1 MDEVQVTTRLQHH
14 QLTNAQV
21 WSADG
26 QSLVYDLR
34 PAQHLFTSKSV
45 EKIQV
50 ETGEVTEIYRASQ
63 GAHVG
68 VITAHPQIN
77 DRFVCIH
84 GPESPDDGWQY
95 DVHHRRGVILSSGGV
110 ETLDACDITPPFTLG
125 ALRGGSHVHMFSREG
140 DRISFT
146 YNDHV
151 MRQRAIEEDQRNVA
165 IALPHHPVTVL
176 NKAHREHD
184 GTYFCVVVSQTTGIP
199 QPGSDQ
205 ISRAFE
211 EGWIGD
217 SGYINHSGQR
227 QRWALAFIGE
237 TVSAAGHSVPEIF
250 IVDLPE
256 DFGAYQC
263 AGEYPIEGTEYRL
276 PAPPAGIKQRRLTF
290 SEGRGVALQPRHWL
304 RSSPDGSMIAFLMA
318 DINDVIQLWVISPNG
333 GEPQQLT
340 AGRHDV
346 QSAFTWHPLGQ
357 ALTFVLD
364 NQVVIYDIH
373 LGTTI
378 PLTDRTST
386 APCAEAVVWSPKGD
400 KIAFMRDIGGFRQ
413 IFVVKTTEL
422 YWC

>member
-34 PAQHLFTSKSV
+34 PAQHLFTSQCV
-45 EKIQV
+45 EKIHV
-50 ETGEVTEIYRASQ
+50 ETGKVTEIYRASK

-84 GPESPDDGWQY
+84 GPESPDDEWHY
-95 DVHHRRGVILSSGGV
+95 DVHHRRGVILSSGKV

-125 ALRGGSHVHMFSREG
+125 ALRGGSHVHMFSQEG

-151 MRQRAIEEDQRNVA
+151 MRQRAVEEDQRNVA
-165 IALPHHPVTVL
+165 IALPYHPVTVL
-176 NKAHREHD
+176 NKAPREHD
-184 GTYFCVVVSQTTGIP
+184 GSHFCVVVSQTTLAP

-211 EGWIGD
+211 EGWIGHQ
-217 SGYINHSGQR
+217 GYINELGER

-237 TVSAAGHSVPEIF
+237 TVSVTGHSVPEIF
-250 IVDLPE
+250 IVDLPD
-256 DFGAYQC
+256 DFTAYQH
-263 AGEYPIEGTEYRL
+263 AGDQPIEGTERCL
-276 PAPPAGIKQRRLTF
+276 PAPPAGIVQRRLTF
-290 SEGRGVALQPRHWL
+290 SDGVGVALQPRHWL
-304 RSSPDGSMIAFLMA
+304 RSSPDGRLIAFLMA
-318 DINDVIQLWVISPNG
+318 DLNDIIQLWVISPNG
-333 GEPQQLT
+333 GLPQQST
-340 AGRHDV
+340 QGYHDV
-346 QSAFTWHPLGQ
+346 QSAFTWHPLGK
-357 ALTFVLD
+357 AITFVLN
-364 NQVVIYDIH
+364 NQIVIYD
-373 LGTTI
+373 LTLDTI
-378 PLTDRTST
+378 VPLTTKTST

-413 IFVVKTTEL
+413 IFTVTTTEL

>member
-34 PAQHLFTSKSV
+34 PAQHLFTSQCV
-45 EKIQV
+45 EKIHV
-50 ETGEVTEIYRASQ
+50 ETGEVTEIYRASK

-68 VITAHPQIN
+68 VITAHPQQN

-84 GPESPDDGWQY
+84 GPEYPDDEWHY
-95 DVHHRRGVILSSGGV
+95 DVHHRRGVILSAGNV

-125 ALRGGSHVHMFSREG
+125 ALRGGSHVHMFSHEG

-151 MRQRAIEEDQRNVA
+151 MRQRAVEEDQRNVA

-176 NKAHREHD
+176 NKVPREHD
-184 GTYFCVVVSQTTGIP
+184 GSHFCVVISQTTLAP
-199 QPGSDQ
+199 DPGSDQ

-211 EGWIGD
+211 EGWIGQQ
-217 SGYINHSGQR
+217 GYIKPSGER

-237 TVSAAGHSVPEIF
+237 TLSATGHSVPEIF

-256 DFGAYQC
+256 EFNAYRRT
-263 AGEYPIEGTEYRL
+263 GEYPIQGTEYSL
-276 PAPPAGIKQRRLTF
+276 PKPPAGIKQRRLTF
-290 SEGRGVALQPRHWL
+290 SKGVGVALQPRHWL
-304 RSSPDGSMIAFLMA
+304 RSSPDGSMIAFLM
-318 DINDVIQLWVISPNG
+318 NDAKAVVQLWVISPNG
-333 GEPQQLT
+333 GLPRQLT
-340 AGRHDV
+340 TGPYDV
-346 QSAFTWHPLGQ
+346 QSAFTWHPLGK
-357 ALTFVLD
+357 AITFVMN
-364 NQVVIYDIH
+364 NQIVIYDFS
-373 LGTTI
+373 LGAI
-378 PLTDRTST
+378 VPLTSKSANT
-386 APCAEAVVWSPKGD
+386 PCAEAVVWSPKGD
-400 KIAFMRDIGGFRQ
+400 KIAFMRDIEGFRQ
-413 IFVVKTTEL
+413 IFTVSTTEL

>member
-45 EKIQV
+45 EKIHI
-50 ETGEVTEIYRASQ
+50 ETGKVTEIYRATQ

-68 VITAHPQIN
+68 VITAHPRIN
-77 DRFVCIH
+77 DCFVCIH
-84 GPESPDDGWQY
+84 GPESPDDEWHY
-95 DVHHRRGVILSSGGV
+95 DVHHRRGVILSAG
-110 ETLDACDITPPFTLG
+110 EAKTLDACDITPPFTLG
-125 ALRGGSHVHMFSREG
+125 ALRGGSHVHMFSQDG
-140 DRISFT
+140 DRLSFT

-151 MRQRAIEEDQRNVA
+151 MRQRAVEADQRNVA
-165 IALPHHPVTVL
+165 IALPYHPVTVL
-176 NKAHREHD
+176 NKAPREHD
-184 GTYFCVVVSQTTGIP
+184 GSHFCVVVSQTTSVP
-199 QPGSDQ
+199 QPGSNQ

-217 SGYINHSGQR
+217 QGYIKQSGER

-237 TVSAAGHSVPEIF
+237 TVSAAGNNVPEIF

-256 DFGAYQC
+256 DFSAYQR
-263 AGEYPIEGTEYRL
+263 AGDYPIEGTECTL
-276 PAPPAGIKQRRLTF
+276 PSPPAGIKQRRLTF
-290 SEGRGVALQPRHWL
+290 SKGEGVALQPRHWL

-318 DINDVIQLWVISPNG
+318 DENNVIQLWVISPNG
-333 GEPQQLT
+333 GSPQQLT
-340 AGRHDV
+340 VGHHDV
-346 QSAFTWHPLGQ
+346 QSAFTWHPLGK
-357 ALTFVLD
+357 AITFIMD
-364 NQVVIYDIH
+364 NQVVIYDFTLRAIV
-373 LGTTI
+373 
-378 PLTDRTST
+378 PLTTRTST

-400 KIAFMRDIGGFRQ
+400 KIAFMRDINGFRQ
-413 IFVVKTTEL
+413 IFTVATTEL